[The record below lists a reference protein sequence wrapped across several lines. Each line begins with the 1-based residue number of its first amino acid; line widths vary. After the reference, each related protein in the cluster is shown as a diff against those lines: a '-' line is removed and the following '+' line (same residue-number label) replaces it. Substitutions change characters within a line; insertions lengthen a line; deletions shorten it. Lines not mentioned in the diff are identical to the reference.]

1 MCLPDS
7 SLAAVAPPAVSTKV
21 PAASTS
27 VRRSRTLRWI
37 IGVLCSLNFAVF
49 WAVPIVV
56 QGQAFHLGL
65 KYVLRPVYN
74 LLDQSPA
81 LRGFATRYIY
91 SKPQYSDFFATALLT
106 LLSSTAAFAAV
117 LRSQL
122 LYGSIPWQLHVAY
135 NFVWVGF
142 GGRVM
147 GAAYTFAHKEGH
159 NALLYQRW
167 WRKSVGNVF
176 ECWVGLLFGNVPYNF
191 TTSHNHM
198 HHALDGGK
206 GDSLY
211 CWDFDRTSLSDFMVY
226 QERALR
232 HMAGTS
238 SLHYFKLRGMEEQY
252 RLLRKGMLTYWLFTP
267 LALGLL
273 TRSPWFLFAIWL
285 QPLLAMSFFLALIN
299 WGYHA
304 YIELDGNGKHLAVV
318 NSLTILDGQDDSFG
332 EDDHMAHHYSTQTW
346 YTQTHTYRARV
357 MEDLKRHHGSVF
369 KEVSIVELSA
379 LTLFGQFDRI
389 AQRHYVDFTG
399 KLSQAEIAAMLRR
412 RAQNKEMSCDEYLD
426 WQRDVD
432 AQLLA
437 SKGKA
442 E

>member
-1 MCLPDS
+1 MCRPDS
-7 SLAAVAPPAVSTKV
+7 SSAAIAPPAASTKA

-27 VRRSRTLRWI
+27 PRRSRTLARA
-37 IGVLCSLNFAVF
+37 IGVLCSVNFVVF
-49 WAVPIVV
+49 WAVPIFV

-65 KYVLRPVYN
+65 KHVLRPVYN
-74 LLDQSPA
+74 VLDRSAA
-81 LRGFATRYIY
+81 LRGCATRYVY
-91 SKPQYSDFFATALLT
+91 AKPQYSDFFATALLV
-106 LLSSTAAFAAV
+106 LVSSMAAFAAV

-135 NFVWVGF
+135 NFAWVGF

-167 WRKSVGNVF
+167 WRKSIGNLF

-211 CWDFDRTSLSDFMVY
+211 CWDFDRTSFSDFMLY
-226 QERALR
+226 QERALW
-232 HMAGTS
+232 HMVGTS
-238 SLHYFKLRGMEEQY
+238 SLRYFKLRGMDEQH
-252 RLLRKGMLTYWLFTP
+252 RLLRKGMLNFWLFTP

-273 TRSPWFLFAIWL
+273 TRSPWFLFAVWL

-299 WGYHA
+299 WGFHG
-304 YIELDGNGKHLAVV
+304 YIELDGDGQHVAVV
-318 NSLTILDGQDDSFG
+318 NSLTILNGEDDSFG
-332 EDDHMAHHYSTQTW
+332 EDDHMAHHYSAQTW
-346 YTQTHTYRARV
+346 YTQTHTYRERV
-357 MEDLKRHHGSVF
+357 MAELKKHHGSVF
-369 KEVSIVELSA
+369 KEVSIVELSM
-379 LTLFGQFDRI
+379 LTLLGQFDRI
-389 AQRHYVDFTG
+389 AQKHYVDYTG
-399 KLSQAEIAAMLRR
+399 KLSEGEVADLLRR
-412 RAQNKEMSCDEYLD
+412 RAQRKEMSHDEYLD
-426 WQRDVD
+426 WQRDGD
-432 AQLLA
+432 AQLIA
-437 SKGKA
+437 AKGKA